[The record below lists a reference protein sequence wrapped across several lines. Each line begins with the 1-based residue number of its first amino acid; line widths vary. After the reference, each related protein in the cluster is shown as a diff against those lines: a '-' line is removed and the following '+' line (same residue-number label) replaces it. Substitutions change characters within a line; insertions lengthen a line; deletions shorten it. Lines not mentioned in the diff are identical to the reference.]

1 MTEQQMYRVSFRVGK
16 ITFGQYVQANSMQ
29 DAKDIAVNTWGDG
42 FYDDDRHRHTITVIK
57 ISGV

>member
-1 MTEQQMYRVSFRVGK
+1 MYRVSFRVGK